1 MNRILLF
8 FAAVSLVFFVS
19 CRSRRDGPTNE
30 YKNAKTHTSETILKD
45 HQKAQKRA
53 ERAAKKQ
60 GKKTKKRMNKRNGD
74 FFKK

>member
-1 MNRILLF
+1 MNRILFLAAVVSLAF
-8 FAAVSLVFFVS
+8 FAS

-53 ERAAKKQ
+53 ERAARKQ
-60 GKKTKKRMNKRNGD
+60 GKKTKKRMNKRNSD

>member
-1 MNRILLF
+1 MNRIALFALSGLLVL
-8 FAAVSLVFFVS
+8 AS

-30 YKNAKTHTSETILKD
+30 YKNAKTKTSTTILKD

-60 GKKTKKRMNKRNGD
+60 GKKTRKRMNKRNSD
-74 FFKK
+74 FFKGK

>member
-1 MNRILLF
+1 MNRILILT
-8 FAAVSLVFFVS
+8 AAVSLAIFTS

-53 ERAAKKQ
+53 EKAAKKQ
-60 GKKTKKRMNKRNGD
+60 GKRARKKMNKRNSD
-74 FFKK
+74 FFKG